1 MKKSKVFLH
10 IGLGRTSSTTM
21 QSKIFPKIASIKNMD
36 FIHGKSFRIRFNCA
50 SESEQIEKLK
60 YIIQEKKVK
69 NKSLLI
75 SDENLIAL
83 YSNTWSPQTYETS
96 FKYLKE
102 NFDKD
107 TNIIITIR
115 KPSLWLRSVYSRFSD
130 FSSNGGP
137 KDFFILSKDVAEKE
151 DLTKKFIID
160 KFDLKSL
167 IELYRSHFDNVF
179 VIKFENISSFKFAE
193 SIFNIT
199 DKDQLEELKKLYLSR
214 KIKIGLNFYTY
225 KINKFL
231 LKFKEK
237 FKIFFTKIIKIFNKD
252 FLLNK
257 ILFNILPKKEI
268 KLNLEQKNI
277 YLEEIDEKYDSIDET
292 F

>member
-1 MKKSKVFLH
+1 M
-10 IGLGRTSSTTM
+10 
-21 QSKIFPKIASIKNMD
+21 
-36 FIHGKSFRIRFNCA
+36 
-50 SESEQIEKLK
+50 
-60 YIIQEKKVK
+60 
-69 NKSLLI
+69 
-75 SDENLIAL
+75 
-83 YSNTWSPQTYETS
+83 
-96 FKYLKE
+96 
-102 NFDKD
+102 
-107 TNIIITIR
+107 
-115 KPSLWLRSVYSRFSD
+115 
-130 FSSNGGP
+130 
-137 KDFFILSKDVAEKE
+137 
-151 DLTKKFIID
+151 
-160 KFDLKSL
+160 

-214 KIKIGLNFYTY
+214 KTKIGLNFYTY

-231 LKFKEK
+231 LKFEEK
-237 FKIFFTKIIKIFNKD
+237 FKIFFTKIIKIFTKD

>member
-1 MKKSKVFLH
+1 M
-10 IGLGRTSSTTM
+10 
-21 QSKIFPKIASIKNMD
+21 
-36 FIHGKSFRIRFNCA
+36 
-50 SESEQIEKLK
+50 
-60 YIIQEKKVK
+60 
-69 NKSLLI
+69 
-75 SDENLIAL
+75 
-83 YSNTWSPQTYETS
+83 
-96 FKYLKE
+96 
-102 NFDKD
+102 
-107 TNIIITIR
+107 
-115 KPSLWLRSVYSRFSD
+115 
-130 FSSNGGP
+130 
-137 KDFFILSKDVAEKE
+137 
-151 DLTKKFIID
+151 
-160 KFDLKSL
+160 

-214 KIKIGLNFYTY
+214 KTKIGLNFYTY

-231 LKFKEK
+231 LKFEEK
-237 FKIFFTKIIKIFNKD
+237 FKIFFNKIIKIFNKD